1 MRKGMDVGSHILSGN
16 GVNGSIGEG
25 WAYKQIVGCCRVVIA
40 GKFDRPD
47 TGLYAPLAIQ
57 HITCDRAA
65 YTAVAV
71 EVVDEC

>member
-1 MRKGMDVGSHILSGN
+1 MRESSDIRAHVLSGN
-16 GVNGSIGEG
+16 GVNGSIGDG
-25 WAYKQIVGCCRVVIA
+25 WADKQIVGCCQVVIA

-47 TGLYAPLAIQ
+47 TGLYAPLAVELVARN
-57 HITCDRAA
+57 RAA